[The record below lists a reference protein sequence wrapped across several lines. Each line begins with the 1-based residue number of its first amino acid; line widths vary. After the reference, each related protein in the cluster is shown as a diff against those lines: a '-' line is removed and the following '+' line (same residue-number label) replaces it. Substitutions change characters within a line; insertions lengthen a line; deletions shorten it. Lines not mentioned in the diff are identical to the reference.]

1 MSEKFRLSDF
11 EPIIREVVGSGGEF
25 VMKTHGTSM
34 LPLLSDGNDS
44 VVLASKAHFEV
55 GDVVFYKRPNG
66 QYVLHRIVGKRADGF
81 VMRGDNQI
89 INEYG
94 ITSEHIIAVMRAFIR
109 NAKRTDVNDEDYKKY
124 VSSLKFKYRKKKI
137 KAYITRIKK
146 KLVSPF
152 DKKGD
157 KQ

>member
-1 MSEKFRLSDF
+1 MSEKFKLSDF
-11 EPIIREVVGSGGEF
+11 EPIIREVVESGGEF

-44 VVLASKAHFEV
+44 VVLINKSEPV
-55 GDVVFYKRPNG
+55 IGDVAFYKRANG

-94 ITSEHIIAVMRAFIR
+94 IKNDNIIAIMWAFVK
-109 NAKRTDVNDEDYKKY
+109 NGKRTDITDENYRKY
-124 VSSLKFKYRKKKI
+124 VASLNTRYRKRKITAFVSRLKRKLASLFSKKE
-137 KAYITRIKK
+137 
-146 KLVSPF
+146 
-152 DKKGD
+152 G

>member
-11 EPIIREVVGSGGEF
+11 EPIIREVVESGGEF

-34 LPLLSDGNDS
+34 LPLLHDGSDS
-44 VVLASKAHFEV
+44 VVLASKSYFEI
-55 GDVVFYKRPNG
+55 GDVAFYKRPNG

-109 NAKRTDVNDEDYKKY
+109 NGKRTDVSDADYQKY
-124 VSSLKFKYRKKKI
+124 VSTLKLRYRKKKI
-137 KAYITRIKK
+137 RAFITSVKK
-146 KLVSPF
+146 KLESPF
-152 DKKGD
+152 KEKGD
-157 KQ
+157 K